1 MYNHSLTDRRYREPL
16 APDEAW
22 FVTPH
27 TRCQNLYIATAG
39 SGHAWKFLPI
49 LGEFTVRMML
59 DPKGW
64 EADELAKAWAWD
76 RELVDSPDEDVIPRR
91 QLADMR

>member
-1 MYNHSLTDRRYREPL
+1 
-16 APDEAW
+16 
-22 FVTPH
+22 
-27 TRCQNLYIATAG
+27 
-39 SGHAWKFLPI
+39 
-49 LGEFTVRMML
+49 MML